1 MYNIIY
7 LNNLIIVVKL
17 YAKFVKEISMTIKEA
32 QKLLKCSKQN
42 WYYYKKK
49 GLIHIRDYQVD
60 DDEVWAILD
69 SKTKPLTK
77 EKKLDILEGMITLSC
92 ELKGQFTINELA
104 YALLKTNL
112 LTYQQQNDLIEALE
126 L

>member
-1 MYNIIY
+1 
-7 LNNLIIVVKL
+7 
-17 YAKFVKEISMTIKEA
+17 MTIEKA
-32 QKLLKCSKQN
+32 KKILNCSKKS

-49 GLIHIRDYQVD
+49 GLIHIKDYQVD

-69 SKTKPLTK
+69 SKTKPITK
-77 EKKLDILEGMITLSC
+77 EKKLDILESMITLSC
-92 ELKGQFTINELA
+92 ELNGQFTLVELA
-104 YALLKTNL
+104 YALLKTDL

>member
-1 MYNIIY
+1 
-7 LNNLIIVVKL
+7 
-17 YAKFVKEISMTIKEA
+17 MTIEKA
-32 QKLLKCSKQN
+32 KKLLKCSKQN
-42 WYYYKKK
+42 WYYYKKR
-49 GLIHIRDYQVD
+49 GLIHVKDYQVD

-77 EKKLDILEGMITLSC
+77 ENKLDILESMITLSC
-92 ELKGQFTINELA
+92 ELKGQFTIDELA

-112 LTYQQQNDLIEALE
+112 LTYQQQNDLIKALE

>member
-1 MYNIIY
+1 MKAKEVMELLDISRRTLTRYITKGVIKGNRLPTGRYIY
-7 LNNLIIVVKL
+7 
-17 YAKFVKEISMTIKEA
+17 
-32 QKLLKCSKQN
+32 
-42 WYYYKKK
+42 
-49 GLIHIRDYQVD
+49 

-69 SKTKPLTK
+69 SKTKPLTNK
-77 EKKLDILEGMITLSC
+77 KKLDILESMITLSC

-104 YALLKTNL
+104 NALLKTNL

>member
-1 MYNIIY
+1 MTNE
-7 LNNLIIVVKL
+7 K
-17 YAKFVKEISMTIKEA
+17 AK
-32 QKLLKCSKQN
+32 KLLKCSKQS

-49 GLIHIRDYQVD
+49 GLIHIKDYQVN

-69 SKTKPLTK
+69 SKIKPLTK
-77 EKKLDILEGMITLSC
+77 EKKLDILESMITLSC
-92 ELKGQFTINELA
+92 ELKGRFTINELA
-104 YALLKTNL
+104 NALLKTNL

>member
-1 MYNIIY
+1 
-7 LNNLIIVVKL
+7 
-17 YAKFVKEISMTIKEA
+17 MTIKQA
-32 QKLLKCSKQN
+32 QKLLKCSKQS

-49 GLIHIRDYQVD
+49 GLIHIKDYQVD

-77 EKKLDILEGMITLSC
+77 EKKLDILESMITLSC
-92 ELKGQFTINELA
+92 ELKGQFTLVELA
-104 YALLKTNL
+104 HALLKTDL
-112 LTYQQQNDLIEALE
+112 LTYQQQNDLIEALG

>member
-1 MYNIIY
+1 
-7 LNNLIIVVKL
+7 
-17 YAKFVKEISMTIKEA
+17 MTIKEA
-32 QKLLKCSKQN
+32 QKLLKCSKQS

-49 GLIHIRDYQVD
+49 GFIHIKDYQVD
-60 DDEVWAILD
+60 DDEVWAIID
-69 SKTKPLTK
+69 AKTKPLTK

-104 YALLKTNL
+104 NALLKTNL
-112 LTYQQQNDLIEALE
+112 LTYQQQNDLIEALG

>member
-1 MYNIIY
+1 
-7 LNNLIIVVKL
+7 
-17 YAKFVKEISMTIKEA
+17 MTIKEA
-32 QKLLKCSKQN
+32 QKLLNCSKQS
-42 WYYYKKK
+42 WYYYKQR
-49 GLIHIRDYQVD
+49 GLIHIKDHQVD

-77 EKKLDILEGMITLSC
+77 EKKLDILESLITLSN
-92 ELKGQFTINELA
+92 ELKDQFTLTELA
-104 YALLKTNL
+104 HALLKTNL

>member
-1 MYNIIY
+1 
-7 LNNLIIVVKL
+7 
-17 YAKFVKEISMTIKEA
+17 MTIEKA
-32 QKLLKCSKQN
+32 KKLLNYSKQRR
-42 WYYYKKK
+42 YYYKKK
-49 GLIHIRDYQVD
+49 GLIHIKDYQVD

-77 EKKLDILEGMITLSC
+77 EKKLDILESMITLSC

-104 YALLKTNL
+104 NALLKTNL
-112 LTYQQQNDLIEALE
+112 LNYQQQNDLIEALE

>member
-1 MYNIIY
+1 
-7 LNNLIIVVKL
+7 
-17 YAKFVKEISMTIKEA
+17 MTIKEA
-32 QKLLKCSKQN
+32 QKLLKCSKQS

-49 GLIHIRDYQVD
+49 GFIHIKDYQVD
-60 DDEVWAILD
+60 DDEVWAIID
-69 SKTKPLTK
+69 AKTKPLTK

-104 YALLKTNL
+104 NALLKTNL
-112 LTYQQQNDLIEALE
+112 LTYQQQNDLIEALK

>member
-1 MYNIIY
+1 
-7 LNNLIIVVKL
+7 
-17 YAKFVKEISMTIKEA
+17 MTIKEA
-32 QKLLKCSKQN
+32 QKLLNCSKQS
-42 WYYYKKK
+42 WYYYKKT
-49 GLIHIRDYQVD
+49 GLIHIKDYQVN

-77 EKKLDILEGMITLSC
+77 ENKLDILESMITLSC

-104 YALLKTNL
+104 NALLKTNL